1 LVTKFEA
8 EIRHRMDDSLHH
20 GTPAFRRTNLAM
32 FAAGVA
38 TFGLLYCVQPLMPEF
53 SRQFHVSAA
62 ESALSLSLPSAALAL
77 SMLFAGPVSDAHGR
91 KNVMTLSLLSST
103 MIALATAACPNW
115 HTFLLLRALLGLTL
129 GGLPSVGMT
138 YLSEEVH
145 PDSIGLGMGLYIG
158 GNAAGGLGGRLIAG
172 VLTGAYGWRVG
183 LTAVGAVG
191 AVAAYIFIR
200 SLRPSRRF
208 VPQPLRWRSALGAS
222 RGLLRDA
229 GLPLLF
235 FEGFLLLGSFVTV
248 YNYIGYRLM
257 EAPYSL
263 GQTAVGMI
271 FSVYL
276 VGMFSSSW
284 IGHLAGRLGRR
295 KVLWAMF
302 ALMLAGL
309 GLTLC
314 STIALIVLGIIVVT
328 FGFFGG
334 HSIASSW
341 VGRRAGKAKAQAASI
356 YLFVYYLGAAL
367 WGAIGG
373 LFYARFGWTGVA
385 IFVAALTGAGLLA
398 AWRLFYVVPLT
409 IPQSVPLEPPMP

>member
-1 LVTKFEA
+1 
-8 EIRHRMDDSLHH
+8 MYDSLHH

-53 SRQFHVSAA
+53 SSQFQVSAA
-62 ESALSLSLPSAALAL
+62 ESALSLSLPSAVLAVG
-77 SMLFAGPVSDAHGR
+77 MLFAGPVSDAYGR
-91 KNVMTLSLLSST
+91 KNVMTFSLLCSAV
-103 MIALATAACPNW
+103 IALAASAAPNW
-115 HTFLLLRALLGLTL
+115 HAFLLLRSLLGLTL
-129 GGLPSVGMT
+129 SGLPSVGMT
-138 YLSEEVH
+138 YLSEELH

-172 VLTGAYGWRVG
+172 VLTDAYGWRVG

-191 AVAAYIFIR
+191 AVAAWIFVR
-200 SLRPSRRF
+200 DLPPSRRF
-208 VPQPLRWRSALGAS
+208 VPQPLRWRSSLGS
-222 RGLLRDA
+222 FRVLLRDE

-235 FEGFLLLGSFVTV
+235 FEGFVLLGSFVTV

-257 EAPYSL
+257 AAPYSL
-263 GQTAVGMI
+263 SQTAVGMI

-284 IGHLAGRLGRR
+284 IGHVAGRLGRR

-309 GLTLC
+309 GLTLFRE
-314 STIALIVLGIIVVT
+314 IGLIVAGIVVVT

-341 VGRRAGKAKAQAASI
+341 VGRRAGSAKAQASSL
-356 YLFVYYLGAAL
+356 YLFVYYLGASL
-367 WGAIGG
+367 WGASGG
-373 LFYARFGWTGVA
+373 LFYSKFGWTGVVA
-385 IFVAALTGAGLLA
+385 FVAGLTGVGLA
-398 AWRLFYVVPLT
+398 VAWRLYYVVPLA
-409 IPQSVPLEPPMP
+409 IPQAVPMEPPMP

>member
-1 LVTKFEA
+1 
-8 EIRHRMDDSLHH
+8 
-20 GTPAFRRTNLAM
+20 M